1 MYRTLRTNEL
11 RKISETNH
19 TAASIL
25 SSANTIF
32 VPTAPERRVF
42 RKHISDTSDSW
53 KNVDNTWQL
62 EISQAEHGFKEIQ
75 DLIVERK
82 MLDGSYK
89 NILYSYNIYN
99 KDTLVITVDYKINIR
114 VTLFG
119 IDNILEIPDEPEEP
133 DIPEE
138 PPDEP
143 ELPDIPEG
151 PNIDAQL
158 QNLTFRV
165 EDGVLSVTY
174 PDNYDITSFGL
185 SGNRLYAFIKEGYP
199 APNLRL
205 ENNKLILVTEG
216 E

>member
-42 RKHISDTSDSW
+42 RKYISATSNYW
-53 KNVDNTWQL
+53 KNVDNTWQVTL
-62 EISQAEHGFKEIQ
+62 LPSEHGFKEIR

-82 MLDGSYK
+82 MPDGSYK

-99 KDTLVITVDYKINIR
+99 NDTLVIIVDYRINVRI
-114 VTLFG
+114 TLFG
-119 IDNILEIPDEPEEP
+119 TDNVLNVPEPPGES
-133 DIPEE
+133 E

-143 ELPDIPEG
+143 ELPDAPEG

-158 QNLTFRV
+158 QNVIFKV
-165 EDGVLSVTY
+165 ENGVLNVTY
-174 PDNYDITSFGL
+174 PDNYNITSFGL
-185 SGNRLYAFIKEGYP
+185 SGNQLYAFIKEGYP
-199 APNLRL
+199 TPNLRL
-205 ENNKLILVTEG
+205 ENNKLMLVTEG

>member
-42 RKHISDTSDSW
+42 RTHISDTSDSW
-53 KNVDNTWQL
+53 KNVDNTWQV

-75 DLIVERK
+75 DLTVERK
-82 MLDGSYK
+82 MSDGSYK

-99 KDTLVITVDYKINIR
+99 KDTLVIIVDYRINIR
-114 VTLFG
+114 ITLFG
-119 IDNILEIPDEPEEP
+119 IDNILEIPDEP

-151 PNIDAQL
+151 PNIDTRL
-158 QNLTFRV
+158 QNVIFKV
-165 EDGVLSVTY
+165 ENGVLNVTY

-199 APNLRL
+199 TPNLRL